1 MNICIMNMDR
11 KIDKK
16 RFTPSRVIGSAS
28 LGLAIIL
35 VLWAAQGAASR
46 DTFRVDRE
54 RISIAT
60 VTSGEF
66 EDFIPVRGRVTP
78 LKSVFLDAVE
88 GGRVEAILA
97 EEGTY
102 VQAGQPLLELSN
114 TSLQLD
120 VMSRE
125 AEVSEQLNNL
135 RNTRLAVEQN
145 RLKLKS
151 DLVDIDYN
159 LKRLNRLVDR
169 RRELYERELISLQL
183 LQEVEDEY
191 EYNQNRREIT
201 IESQRQDELL
211 REAQITQLE
220 GSVAQLESNLLVAR
234 KNLENLTIR
243 SPIEG
248 LLSSLA
254 ADIGESKSRGER
266 MGQVDVVDQF
276 KITANVD
283 EFYVTRVEKG
293 LSALFTLQNQEY
305 ELVTTKVYPEI
316 LGGQF
321 ELDLAFVSQP
331 PEEVRRGQTVQLRL
345 QLGASGEA
353 LLLDRGGFFQES
365 GGNWAF
371 VLNPDGS
378 FAERRNIRLGRRNP
392 RFFEVLDGLDTG
404 QQVIVSDYASFADMD
419 RITFKD

>member
-1 MNICIMNMDR
+1 MSMD
-11 KIDKK
+11 KTIEKK
-16 RFTPSRVIGSAS
+16 RFTPQKMVGIAALIIVVG
-28 LGLAIIL
+28 AIAWT
-35 VLWAAQGAASR
+35 VQDSASR

-78 LKSVFLDAVE
+78 LKTVFLDSVE
-88 GGRVEAILA
+88 GGRVEALLV
-97 EEGTY
+97 EEGTF
-102 VQAGQPLLELSN
+102 VTAGQPLLELSN

-145 RLKLKS
+145 RLSLKS

-159 LKRLNRLVDR
+159 LKRLKRTVDR
-169 RRELYERELISLQL
+169 RRELFERELISLQQ
-183 LQEVEDEY
+183 LQEAEDEY
-191 EYNQNRREIT
+191 EYNANRREIT

-211 REAQITQLE
+211 REAQIDQLE
-220 GSVAQLESNLLVAR
+220 SSVSQLESNLLIAR
-234 KNLENLTIR
+234 KNLDNLTIR

-248 LLSSLA
+248 LLSSLNA
-254 ADIGESKSRGER
+254 EIGESKSRGER
-266 MGQVDVVDQF
+266 LGQVDVIDQF
-276 KITANVD
+276 KITASVD

-293 LSALFTLQNQEY
+293 LAALFTLQGVDY
-305 ELVTTKVYPEI
+305 ELITTKVYPEI
-316 LGGQF
+316 RGGQF
-321 ELDLAFVSQP
+321 RLDLAFASTP
-331 PEEVRRGQTVQLRL
+331 PTEIRRGQTVQLRL

-371 VLNPDGS
+371 VLEKDGTY
-378 FAERRNIRLGRRNP
+378 AERKDIRLGRRNP
-392 RFFEVLDGLDTG
+392 NYFEVLDGLEAG
-404 QQVIVSDYASFADMD
+404 QQVIVSDYTAFADMD